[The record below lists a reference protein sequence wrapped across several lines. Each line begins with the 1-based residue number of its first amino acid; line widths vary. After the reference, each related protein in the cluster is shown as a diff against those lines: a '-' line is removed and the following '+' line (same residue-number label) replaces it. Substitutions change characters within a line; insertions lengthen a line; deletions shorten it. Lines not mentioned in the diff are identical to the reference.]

1 MAKDKL
7 YYDTTGTTFKE
18 AFAEARGDG
27 KKTFEWNGTKYTTEL
42 EAPKSKAKAAEPKS
56 EAKEEASEPKEK
68 EEKESSPVAR
78 TRAGTKVPEADLSAG
93 PKNTFLTK
101 ERSDAA
107 SSAMSRGFKKPK
119 LPDDVSAGP
128 KNTFLTKE
136 RSDAA
141 SSAMSRGFKKPDINF
156 STDKKSVDE
165 TRIRSAGMSSKAN
178 SNVHGMKKGGSVK
191 SSASSRGDGIAQRG
205 KTKGRII

>member
-1 MAKDKL
+1 MAEKL
-7 YYDTTGTTFKE
+7 YYDTSGTTFKE
-18 AFAEARGDG
+18 AFADARGDG
-27 KKTFEWNGTKYTTEL
+27 KKSFEWNGKKYTTDL
-42 EAPKSKAKAAEPKS
+42 AASKSKAKAEEPKS
-56 EAKEEASEPKEK
+56 EDKEESSEPSKA
-68 EEKESSPVAR
+68 EEKDEGPVAR
-78 TRAGTKVPEADLSAG
+78 TRAGTKVPKEDLSAG

-107 SSAMSRGFKKPK
+107 SSAMSRGFKKPT

-141 SSAMSRGFKKPDINF
+141 SSAMSRGFKKPDQ
-156 STDKKSVDE
+156 KSVDE
-165 TRIRSAGMSSKAN
+165 TRIRSAGMSAKAN

-205 KTKGRII
+205 KTRGRMV